1 MIAMLKTLL
10 PRFLAC
16 IRRSAF
22 LLGLACLAANG
33 AEVDLDK
40 LKARA
45 AGGEAQA
52 QFEMGLVFERGL
64 LGQAQDLTQAFQWYA
79 AAAPQG
85 HISAQ
90 NNLATLYTRGKG
102 VERNYPEAV
111 KWYRVA
117 AMSGNDGAQNNLG
130 WMYQNGLGVPK
141 DYQQALTWY
150 LKAAESG
157 NSSAQNNLGVLHYQ
171 GWGVPSNYNAAAK
184 WYLQAAEQG
193 NPSAQASLGSCFL
206 RGHGM
211 PKDPIQAYKWCSIA
225 AAGGDQSGRTLAENI
240 ARTLTPGDL
249 SEAQKQAAVFKPKA
263 MTATPPKASQPQAP
277 TGLKTYG
284 TGFFITKDGYLLTN
298 LHVIQGARKL
308 VVRRGGESFDAQV
321 IKIDRIND
329 MAVLKV
335 DGEFAPLPLLSSR
348 TVSLGEP
355 VFTIGFPNA
364 AMQGLE
370 PKLTRGEINSLSGAK
385 DDPRHFQMS
394 VAIQPGNSGGALVT
408 DEGNVIG
415 VITRRLN
422 DVNTLERTGLLP
434 QNVNYALKSSF
445 VLAFLEI
452 MPGLVEKL
460 DYPAV
465 EENRE
470 FKDIAREVQD
480 ATALVLGY

>member
-1 MIAMLKTLL
+1 MIAMLIIQAPQFLRRLL
-10 PRFLAC
+10 PFSL
-16 IRRSAF
+16 F
-22 LLGLACLAANG
+22 LGLACFG
-33 AEVDLDK
+33 AFGAGVDFQK
-40 LKARA
+40 LQARA
-45 AGGEAQA
+45 DGGEAQA
-52 QFEMGLVFERGL
+52 QFEMGLVFERGM
-64 LGQAQDLTQAFQWYA
+64 LGQEQDLKQAFRWYA

-85 HISAQ
+85 HVSAQ

-102 VERNYPEAV
+102 VERDYGEAV

-150 LKAAESG
+150 LKSAESG
-157 NSSAQNNLGVLHYQ
+157 NSSAQNNLGVLHHQ
-171 GWGVPSNYNAAAK
+171 GWGVPSNYNAAAQ
-184 WYLQAAEQG
+184 WYSKAAEQG
-193 NPSAQASLGSCFL
+193 NPSAQLKLASCYL
-206 RGHGM
+206 RGQGV
-211 PKDPIQAYKWCSIA
+211 PKDPIQAYKWSSIA
-225 AAGGDQSGRTLAENI
+225 AASGDKS
-240 ARTLTPGDL
+240 ARTLMGNISQTLTRGDV
-249 SEAQKQAAVFKPKA
+249 SEAQKLAAAFKPRP
-263 MTATPPKASQPQAP
+263 MTAVKPKSSQPQTPGA
-277 TGLKTYG
+277 LRTYG

-308 VVRRGGESFDAQV
+308 FVRRGGESFPAQV
-321 IKIDRIND
+321 LKIDRVND

-335 DGEFAPLPLLSSR
+335 EGEFMPLPMLSSR
-348 TVSLGEP
+348 SVSLGEP

-408 DEGNVIG
+408 EEGNVIG
-415 VITRRLN
+415 VVTRRLN

-452 MPGLVEKL
+452 MPALIEKL

-465 EENRE
+465 DENRE
-470 FKDIAREVQD
+470 FKDIAKEVQG